1 MLTPPPHQLDIE
13 PARLAARAAFVSN
26 LNAPE
31 EEIPLDRTIA
41 WMTAEERGLDGI
53 DPLIDSLDEI
63 ARDLFIPSD
72 TNTFEMVA
80 RINHHV
86 FDVHGFSGNEEA
98 YSDPNNSLLDSVL
111 NERKGLPILLSCLY
125 IEIARRAGQL
135 IQGIGFPTHF
145 LVSPY
150 AATPR
155 FFIDPFH
162 KGRILRF
169 DQMEPW
175 FNRILEESAGR
186 LPPLSWWLKPVS
198 TRQILV
204 RINNNLKASYLQRND
219 LDGALR
225 CVERLYILTPDA
237 LEVRRDRGL
246 LRLEVGQEEE
256 GAKDLD
262 AYLAARSFEA
272 PPSD

>member
-1 MLTPPPHQLDIE
+1 MLAPPQHNIDLQPV
-13 PARLAARAAFVSN
+13 RTAARDAFVA
-26 LNAPE
+26 LLDTPE
-31 EEIPLDRTIA
+31 DDIPLDRAIA
-41 WMTAEERGLDGI
+41 WMTAEERGLHSI
-53 DPLIDSLDEI
+53 EPLIDALDQI
-63 ARDLFIPSD
+63 THNLYIPKESSAFD
-72 TNTFEMVA
+72 VVA
-80 RINHHV
+80 RINQHL

-98 YSDPNNSLLDSVL
+98 FSDPNNSLLDSVL
-111 NERKGLPILLSCLY
+111 ADRKGLPILLSCLY
-125 IEIARRAGQL
+125 IEVARRAGQS

-155 FFIDPFH
+155 FFVDPFH

-175 FNRILEESAGR
+175 FNRILEESDGR
-186 LPPLSWWLKPVS
+186 LPPFSWWLKPVT

-204 RINNNLKASYLQRND
+204 RINNNLKVSYLQRND

-246 LRLEVGQEEE
+246 LRLEVGLEEE

>member
-1 MLTPPPHQLDIE
+1 MLAPQLHDSDIQ
-13 PARLAARAAFVSN
+13 PARIAARTAFVA
-26 LNAPE
+26 LLDAPE
-31 EEIPLDRTIA
+31 NEIALDQAIA
-41 WMTAEERGLDGI
+41 WMTAEERGLQSI
-53 DPLIDSLDEI
+53 EPLINAMDEL
-63 ARDLFIPSD
+63 AHGLYIPEETS
-72 TNTFEMVA
+72 TFEMVA
-80 RINHHV
+80 RINHHL

-98 YSDPNNSLLDSVL
+98 FSDPNNSLLDSVL
-111 NERKGLPILLSCLY
+111 SDRKGLPILLSCLY
-125 IEIARRAGQL
+125 IEIARRAGQA

-162 KGRILRF
+162 QGRILRF
-169 DQMEPW
+169 SQMEPW
-175 FNRILEESAGR
+175 FNRILEESGGR
-186 LPPLSWWLKPVS
+186 LPPFSWWLKPVT

-225 CVERLYILTPDA
+225 CVERLYILTPDV